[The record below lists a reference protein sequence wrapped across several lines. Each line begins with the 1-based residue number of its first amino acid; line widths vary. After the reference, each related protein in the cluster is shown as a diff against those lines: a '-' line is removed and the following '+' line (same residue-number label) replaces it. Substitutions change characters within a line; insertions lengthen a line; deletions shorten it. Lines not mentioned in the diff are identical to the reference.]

1 MALVGIIAQRPWA
14 WKTAAREAMEA
25 LGYNAPRDPMSLIQA
40 HDLHKSYGDRDV
52 LNGVDLALA
61 RQARIALV
69 GPNGIGKTTL
79 LRILAGRE
87 LPDDGEIH
95 RARDLRIGY
104 LPQEPAYEM
113 PTRGDET
120 IWEFCLEAF
129 QALRR
134 REAEL
139 AELEK
144 AMADPKLVD
153 QAIKRYGALQE
164 AFEREGGY
172 AYEARI
178 RQVLTGLG
186 IPATRFSTPL
196 RFLSGGERTRLQL
209 ARLLLEDPELLILD
223 EPTNHLDI
231 MAVEWLERWLADWPG
246 TAIMVS
252 HDRYFLDRVADGVW
266 ELTASGIQTYR
277 GNYSAYVEQRE
288 AREHLQQ
295 ERFEAQQALIRKE
308 QEFIRRNIAGQKTR
322 QAQGR
327 RKCLDRMLQKE
338 ALERPRKAETARIQF
353 RQPDRSGDRVLETSG
368 LVIGHGDAQEV
379 LFSAPDLVLRRG
391 ECVALIGPNGAGK
404 TTLLRTLLAE
414 IPPLAGSVKVGAA
427 VQVGYFEQAHAGLD
441 PAKTP
446 LEEILETAPDLRLS
460 QARSY
465 LAGFLFRGDEV
476 HKRVRALSGGE
487 RSRLALA
494 KLILEGANF
503 LLLDEPTNH
512 LDIPSQEAL
521 EEALRRFEG
530 TVLLVSHD
538 RYLIEALAT
547 QVWAISPDE
556 KSLTVVQGG
565 YEAFLERQR
574 TQRAA
579 RKDVQTARGAPARQ
593 ARARV
598 GPSLDALEEKIHT
611 LEVEMESVSR
621 ALEQAGEDVDQVV
634 RLGERYAAL
643 QEALEAQ
650 LTLWERLARE
660 ASTE

>member
-1 MALVGIIAQRPWA
+1 MGSIWRW
-14 WKTAAREAMEA
+14 
-25 LGYNAPRDPMSLIQA
+25 
-40 HDLHKSYGDRDV
+40 
-52 LNGVDLALA
+52 
-61 RQARIALV
+61 
-69 GPNGIGKTTL
+69 
-79 LRILAGRE
+79 GRE

-327 RKCLDRMLQKE
+327 RKRLDRMLQKK

-487 RSRLALA
+487 RS
-494 KLILEGANF
+494 
-503 LLLDEPTNH
+503 
-512 LDIPSQEAL
+512 Q
-521 EEALRRFEG
+521 ALRRFEG